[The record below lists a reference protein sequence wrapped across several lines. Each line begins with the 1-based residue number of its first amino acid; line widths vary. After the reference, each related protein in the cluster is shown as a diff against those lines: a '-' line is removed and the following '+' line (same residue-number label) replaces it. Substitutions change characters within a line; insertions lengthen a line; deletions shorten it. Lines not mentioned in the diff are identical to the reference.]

1 MKTRVQAISEMQLL
15 LDAPEKWAQGAAAR
29 DEGGREVNAFASD
42 AVSWCIGAAI
52 SKVYEISIDIDSSTT
67 FWGKKREEAR
77 QLGVFLHQIVLEEE
91 SDHYGGIVPWN
102 DDPRRTYEDVVLLL
116 KKAWVRAAL
125 LEK

>member
-29 DEGGREVNAFASD
+29 DAEGREVNAFASD

-52 SKVYEISIDIDSSTT
+52 SKVYEM
-67 FWGKKREEAR
+67 EAR

-91 SDHYGGIVPWN
+91 SDHYGGIVLWN
-102 DDPRRTYEDVVLLL
+102 DDPRHTYEDVVLLL